1 MKKKLIS
8 TFLRG
13 MMFLALA
20 VALAPRSATAQVSE
34 VGKFSLPFEVHWG
47 TAVLPAGAYRFS
59 VGDIGP
65 SDVVHVFKE
74 DGPSASYLILPHGW
88 DRTAASSERSQLV
101 FERKD
106 GEVYVKELLLGS
118 EGLTLYY
125 GAPKLKKKDALARSA
140 PSRRDEIPMGK

>member
-8 TFLRG
+8 SFLRFLT
-13 MMFLALA
+13 FLALA
-20 VALAPRSATAQVSE
+20 VALAPRAATAQVTE
-34 VGKFSLPFEVHWG
+34 TGGFTLPFEAHWG

-59 VGDIGP
+59 VGDFSP
-65 SDVVHVFKE
+65 SNMVHVFKE
-74 DGPSASYLILPHGW
+74 GGPSAGYLILPHGW
-88 DRTAASSERSQLV
+88 DRMAATSERSQLV

-106 GEVYVKELLLGS
+106 GDVYVKELLLGS

-140 PSRRDEIPMGK
+140 PSQRDEIPMGK